1 MNLQKK
7 KSKTVPNADPCVR
20 CGYCCNRTICSYGED
35 DGNGKCRFL
44 EVAIEHLKIFSCGKK
59 DEITEMEKNSNI
71 PMFDNY
77 CSSSF
82 LNTTRS
88 AVIKKMKNDKH

>member
-1 MNLQKK
+1 MIKKMK
-7 KSKTVPNADPCVR
+7 KSETVPDADPCVR
-20 CGYCCNRTICSYGED
+20 CGYCCNRMICSYGQD
-35 DGNGKCRFL
+35 DGNGKCSFL
-44 EVAIEHLKIFSCGKK
+44 EVVDEHLLIFICGKR
-59 DEITEMEKNSNI
+59 DEIMELEKGSRI

-88 AVIKKMKNDKH
+88 AVLKKMSENE

>member
-1 MNLQKK
+1 MIK

-20 CGYCCNRTICSYGED
+20 CGYCCNKIICHYGQD
-35 DGNGKCRFL
+35 DGNGQCKFL
-44 EVAIEHLKIFSCGKK
+44 ELADEHLLIFSCGKRS
-59 DEITEMEKNSNI
+59 EIMELEKNSSI

-82 LNTTRS
+82 MNTTRS
-88 AVIKKMKNDKH
+88 EVLRKILENK